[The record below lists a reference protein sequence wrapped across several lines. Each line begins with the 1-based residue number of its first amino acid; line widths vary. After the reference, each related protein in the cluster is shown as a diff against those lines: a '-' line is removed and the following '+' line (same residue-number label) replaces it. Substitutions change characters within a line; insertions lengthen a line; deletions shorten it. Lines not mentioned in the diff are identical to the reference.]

1 MSYPV
6 FGDIDKS
13 NLDVFN
19 DDFDTKTT
27 LKVKSSGPWGTTLTS
42 NTTFNK
48 DKTSST
54 KLSLK
59 YPHASGFTLE
69 KLELKHDGHL
79 VTETSLTGTA
89 PGLKLEFK
97 GDDEKSKGDLIATYV
112 VPKVTLTS
120 ELDILNLS
128 KFSAS
133 ATGGQGPVTAGVSAN
148 VNLTKQS
155 LDAVNLAVGYTAP
168 QFYGVFRA
176 CNTFKD
182 FSGSAKYQVNDK
194 LTVAAKF
201 SHGDKGVAG
210 AAAAIY
216 ACCPNNIVK
225 VKAGTCGG
233 ISASLKRSYEKKFSV
248 VTAISTNTS
257 SVSDFKWGVN
267 ATLG

>member
-1 MSYPV
+1 MQTV
-6 FGDIDKS
+6 
-13 NLDVFN
+13 
-19 DDFDTKTT
+19 TT
-27 LKVKSSGPWGTTLTS
+27 

-48 DKTSST
+48 DKTSAT
-54 KLSLK
+54 KLTVK

-69 KLELKHDGHL
+69 KLEFKHDGHI

-97 GDDEKSKGDLIATYV
+97 GDDEKSKGDLIVTYV

-120 ELDILNLS
+120 ELDILNLN
-128 KFSAS
+128 KFSVS
-133 ATGGQGPVTAGVSAN
+133 ATGGQGPVTAGVAAN

-155 LDAVNLAVGYTAP
+155 LDSVNVAVGYTAP
-168 QFYGVFRA
+168 QFYGVARA
-176 CNTFKD
+176 NNTFKD
-182 FSGSAKYQVNDK
+182 FSGSAKFQVNDK
-194 LTVAAKF
+194 LTVAAKV
-201 SHGDKGVAG
+201 SHGDKGVSG

-233 ISASLKRSYEKKFSV
+233 ISASLKRSYEKKFTV
-248 VTAISTNTS
+248 VTAISTNAS
-257 SVSDFKWGVN
+257 SISDFKWGVN